1 MKSRIKT
8 AATLCALLIGTV
20 SCYEDNTDYVD
31 TQTRISIYPAAEQ
44 FNADG
49 TTASGNES
57 FISAVTVNK
66 GSAVADMDWEPSL
79 PETAD
84 WATVR
89 KTDVSSIF
97 EEATSGTFHDVSA
110 AGFEIVVTPNPEY
123 RRKVVLTIV
132 ASDGTTADY
141 EFEQL
146 GLKADAQVTSEIENV
161 VFMAAGG
168 QESIT
173 YSSNMGDVYSYE
185 ITYGGTSSDW
195 LSIDDN
201 GVGELIL
208 TAAEW
213 TDQENSRSAVL
224 SIIVGT
230 EQTSRAVLEIPVTQN
245 AAYDHYYMYGAS
257 ADNLPIGEAYELTR
271 QVVGEY
277 AGSLYFMRSADGKN
291 PVLLNKDSRTLTYP
305 CYALS
310 QEGKIVEIAAADSE
324 IPTGPE
330 IDVDG
335 LRKITVDF
343 NNMTW
348 TWERIATPNCMPD
361 SELSAYPTKEYVTRD
376 GGTKTWMTVSLHWA
390 GDASIGRYKL
400 GSGLVS
406 GHQTGGYGNEAPY
419 SSRNPAYDTVENGG
433 EIVEATDN
441 GGKPLAETYG
451 RLYSSYEAITG
462 YANGALNACQG
473 GSSVMINSPL
483 GEPGTT
489 ITDAVGDSYVL
500 ESVTSAILAAYPTTS
515 AGDEQVEAEHP
526 NVKMQI
532 QGICPYGWHIAN
544 MQDWRD
550 LVYAA
555 HAASASDYPVDAAT
569 ATYAAFGNGTLTNF
583 AALLFTSDWNIYN
596 PSCPAEKI
604 SAAAATFGFNM
615 FSQGWRLYKTGY
627 DYGPG
632 DNDPRMYAFIP
643 MIGQYTASK
652 KAAWRIWNQSREA
665 NMRTNDGF
673 DFGNGCGGTIRC
685 VKNYK

>member
-20 SCYEDNTDYVD
+20 SCYEDNTDYAD

-57 FISAVTVNK
+57 FVSAVTVNK
-66 GSAVADMDWEPSL
+66 GSALSDMAWEATL
-79 PETAD
+79 PQTAD

-89 KTDVSSIF
+89 RTSVSSIF
-97 EEATSGTFHDVSA
+97 EEAINGTIHDVA
-110 AGFEIVVTPNPEY
+110 NEGFEIVVTPNTEY
-123 RRKVVLTIV
+123 RRKFVLTIV
-132 ASDGTTADY
+132 AADGTTAEY

-146 GLKADAQVTSEIENV
+146 GLKADASVTSEVENV

-168 QESIT
+168 QQSVT

-185 ITYGGTSSDW
+185 ITYPGTSTDW

-208 TAAEW
+208 TASEW

-230 EQTSRAVLEIPVTQN
+230 EQTSRAVLEIPVTEN

-257 ADNLPIGEAYELTR
+257 ADNLAIGEAYELAR

-277 AGSLYFMRSADGKN
+277 NGSLYFMRSADGKN

-310 QEGKIVEIAAADSE
+310 QEGKIVEIATAETAL
-324 IPTGPE
+324 PAGPE

-335 LRKITVDF
+335 MRKIQVNF
-343 NNMTW
+343 NDMTW
-348 TWERIATPNCMPD
+348 SWERIATPNCMPD
-361 SELSAYPTKEYVTRD
+361 SEVSAYPTKKYVTRD

-390 GDASIGRYKL
+390 GDATIGRYKL

-441 GGKPLAETYG
+441 SGKPLAETYG

-462 YANGALNACQG
+462 YANCALNACQG
-473 GSSVMINSPL
+473 GSSVMIDSPL

-500 ESVTSAILAAYPTTS
+500 ESVTSAILATYPTTT

-555 HAASASDYPVDAAT
+555 SAAGAADYPVDAAT